1 MDKRRWFAINDIKT
15 RLDKANKL
23 KQENIKE
30 FDKYLFNYCSLKAK
44 SNIDKANIRLTAFWN
59 IAVNVIAH
67 IDDSNIFEASTIQK
81 FLDGLENTT
90 KNMKY
95 DSIEYLYLIL
105 FELIQEYTER
115 KIKQWLNLKWIM

>member
-1 MDKRRWFAINDIKT
+1 MAQRRWFAINDIKT

-44 SNIDKANIRLTAFWN
+44 SNIDKANIRLTAFWS
-59 IAVNVIAH
+59 IAVNLIVH

>member
-15 RLDKANKL
+15 RLDKANRL

-44 SNIDKANIRLTAFWN
+44 SNIDKANIGLTAFWN
-59 IAVNVIAH
+59 IAVNVIVH

>member
-1 MDKRRWFAINDIKT
+1 M
-15 RLDKANKL
+15 
-23 KQENIKE
+23 
-30 FDKYLFNYCSLKAK
+30 
-44 SNIDKANIRLTAFWN
+44 AFWS
-59 IAVNVIAH
+59 IAVNLIVH

-115 KIKQWLNLKWIM
+115 KMKQ